1 MDQNHS
7 PTDQPVG
14 DKAATIRIARVGT
27 FTSNEGVQV
36 SFGAADLAAA
46 AAAYDPKDDPAPLVV
61 GHPRLDDPAYGWVS
75 GLSVQDGEL
84 VATPDKVEPSF
95 AEMVR
100 EGRFPKVSA
109 RFYPPTHPS
118 NPKPGAWYLK
128 HVGFLGAHA
137 PGIKGLGTV
146 QFAAG
151 DDDGVLSIDIA
162 TAGAGTNDGEIISQQ
177 QEAALAEDKLASFA
191 ERENA
196 LETREADIAAREKA
210 LADKAKADRHDAHVS
225 FAEGLVS
232 QAKLAPAGKQIVI
245 GLLDHFDA
253 TAMVSFGEVGE
264 MDAATALRKLL
275 DTASPLISFGE
286 VGGKP
291 EGEQSYT
298 SFAAP
303 EGYDVE
309 PEAAA
314 LHAAATKIQQGN
326 PELAWMDCVR
336 RAKAAGG

>member
-1 MDQNHS
+1 MDQKPT
-7 PTDQPVG
+7 PTDQPAG
-14 DKAATIRIARVGT
+14 DKAPTIRIARVGT

-84 VATPDKVEPSF
+84 VATPDRVEPSF

-100 EGRFPKVSA
+100 EGRFSKVSA
-109 RFYPPTHPS
+109 RFYPPEHPS

-146 QFAAG
+146 QFADG
-151 DDDGVLSIDIA
+151 DEDGVLSIDIA
-162 TAGAGTNDGEIISQQ
+162 TAGAGTDGDDFISKP
-177 QEAALAEDKLASFA
+177 QEAALADTKLASFA
-191 ERENA
+191 ERETA
-196 LETREADIAAREKA
+196 LETREAEIAAREKA

-232 QAKLAPAGKQIVI
+232 KAKLAPVGKQIVI

-253 TAMVSFGEVGE
+253 TAMVSFGEAGE
-264 MDAATALRKLL
+264 MDAATAFRKLL
-275 DTASPLISFGE
+275 DTANPLISFGE

-291 EGEQSYT
+291 EGEESYI

-303 EGYDVE
+303 EGYDVA

-314 LHAAATKIQQGN
+314 LYAAATKVQQAN
-326 PELAWMDCVR
+326 PALSWMDCVR
-336 RAKAAGG
+336 RAQAGGG

>member
-1 MDQNHS
+1 MDQ
-7 PTDQPVG
+7 PTAP
-14 DKAATIRIARVGT
+14 DKKPPAIRIARVGT

-36 SFGAADLAAA
+36 SFGAAELADA
-46 AAAYDPKDDPAPLVV
+46 AAAYDSQADPAPLVV

-75 GLSVQDGEL
+75 GLAVQDGEL

-109 RFYPPTHPS
+109 RFYPPRHPA

-128 HVGFLGAHA
+128 HVGFLGAMA

-146 QFAAG
+146 QFAEG
-151 DDDGVLSIDIA
+151 DEDGVLSIDIL
-162 TAGAGTNDGEIISQQ
+162 SQQ
-177 QEAALAEDKLASFA
+177 QEAKLAEENMASFA
-191 ERENA
+191 ERETA
-196 LETREADIAAREKA
+196 LETREAGIAAREKA
-210 LADKAKADRHDAHVS
+210 LADKAAADRHDEHVS

-232 QAKLAPAGKQIVI
+232 QAKLAPVGKDIVV

-253 TAMVSFGEVGE
+253 TAMVSFAEAGE
-264 MDAATALRKLL
+264 MDAGTAFRKLL
-275 DTASPLISFGE
+275 DGAVPLISFAE
-286 VGGKP
+286 VGAKP
-291 EGEQSYT
+291 KGEQSYV

-303 EGYDVE
+303 EGYEVE

-314 LHAAATKIQQGN
+314 LHAAAKKIQQGN
-326 PELAWMDCVR
+326 PELAWMECVR
-336 RAKAAGG
+336 RAKAERG

>member
-1 MDQNHS
+1 MDQ
-7 PTDQPVG
+7 Q
-14 DKAATIRIARVGT
+14 KAPTIRIARVGT

-36 SFGAADLAAA
+36 SFGAAELEAA
-46 AAAYDPKDDPAPLVV
+46 AAAYDAEADPAPLVV
-61 GHPRLDDPAYGWVS
+61 GHPRLDDPAFGWVS
-75 GLSVQDGEL
+75 GLAVQDGEL

-100 EGRFPKVSA
+100 DGRFPKVSA
-109 RFYPPTHPS
+109 RFYPPAHPS

-146 QFAAG
+146 QFADG
-151 DDDGVLSIDIA
+151 DDDGVLSI
-162 TAGAGTNDGEIISQQ
+162 EILSQQ
-177 QEAALAEDKLASFA
+177 QEAALAEEKLASFA
-191 ERENA
+191 ERETA
-196 LETREADIAAREKA
+196 LETREAEISAREKV
-210 LADKAKADRHDAHVS
+210 LADKAAADRHEAHVS

-232 QAKLAPAGKQIVI
+232 QARLAPAGKQLVV
-245 GLLDHFDA
+245 GLLDHFDV
-253 TAMVSFGEVGE
+253 TAMVSFGEAGE
-264 MDAATALRKLL
+264 MDAATAFRKLL
-275 DTASPLISFGE
+275 DTASQLISFGE
-286 VGGKP
+286 VGAKP
-291 EGEQSYT
+291 AGEQSYV

-336 RAKAAGG
+336 RAQAG

>member
-1 MDQNHS
+1 MDQK
-7 PTDQPVG
+7 PTTTDQPAG
-14 DKAATIRIARVGT
+14 DKAPTIRIARVGT

-84 VATPDKVEPSF
+84 VATPDRVEPSF

-100 EGRFPKVSA
+100 KGRFSKVSA

-137 PGIKGLGTV
+137 PGIRGLGTV
-146 QFAAG
+146 QFA
-151 DDDGVLSIDIA
+151 DLDEDGVLSI
-162 TAGAGTNDGEIISQQ
+162 EILSQQ
-177 QEAALAEDKLASFA
+177 QEAALADNKLASFA
-191 ERENA
+191 ERETA

-232 QAKLAPAGKQIVI
+232 KAKLAPAGKQIVI

-253 TAMVSFGEVGE
+253 TAMVSFGEAGE
-264 MDAATALRKLL
+264 MDAATAFRKLL
-275 DTASPLISFGE
+275 DTANPLISFGE

-291 EGEQSYT
+291 EGEESYI

-303 EGYDVE
+303 EGYDVA

-314 LHAAATKIQQGN
+314 LYAAATKVQQAN
-326 PELAWMDCVR
+326 PGLSWMDCVR
-336 RAKAAGG
+336 RAQAGGG